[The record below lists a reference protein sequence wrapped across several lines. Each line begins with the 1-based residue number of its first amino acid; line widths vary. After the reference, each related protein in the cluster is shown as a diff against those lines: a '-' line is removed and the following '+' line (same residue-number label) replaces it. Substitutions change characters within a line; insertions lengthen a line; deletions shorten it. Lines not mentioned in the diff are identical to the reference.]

1 MKTLTM
7 IRTGL
12 TLILLFLLWTNAYTQ
27 IRTLNGTYLSEKAI
41 DEFLKQQINSGAV
54 PGLSIA
60 VINDGKV
67 VYHRAIGVANL
78 TTHTPVNKSSIFEAA
93 SLSKTMFTYFVL
105 RLVDKGVLN
114 LDTPLYTYLP
124 YPDIA
129 QDERYKLITARMVLS
144 HTSGFPN
151 WRTRNFADTS
161 RNIPKGDLYLKFRP
175 GTEFSYSG
183 EGYYYL
189 AKVIAQLTKNNL
201 QTLDKLFQREVS
213 IPMGLSY
220 AWFSTNRFI
229 TKHKVTGYIDG
240 NARDGWPGSIIG
252 QDSTWFGAAGG
263 LHTEAFTYAKFLTAL
278 MNNSGLSRKSMEELF
293 KVQVVLSDPA
303 EHDGDTGWGLGISMR
318 PGLTTPDNN
327 HRGDNGNFQSYYR
340 INMERKDGYVFFA
353 NSNHGGELNEKL
365 EAFFKKG
372 SYSESAERFDNTG
385 KLAVSK

>member
-1 MKTLTM
+1 MRTSAM
-7 IRTGL
+7 IRTGF
-12 TLILLFLLWTNAYTQ
+12 TLILLLLLWTNAYTQ
-27 IRTLNGTYLSEKAI
+27 IRTLNGTYVSDKAM
-41 DEFLKQQINSGAV
+41 DEFLKQQIDSGAV

-60 VINDGKV
+60 VINDGKIV
-67 VYHRAIGVANL
+67 FHRAIGSANL
-78 TTHTPVNKSSIFEAA
+78 ANHTRINKSSIFEAA

-105 RLVDKGVLN
+105 RLVDKGILS
-114 LDTPLYTYLP
+114 LDTPLHTYLP

-129 QDERYKLITARMVLS
+129 YDERYKLITARMVLS
-144 HTSGFPN
+144 HTAGFPN
-151 WRTRNFADTS
+151 WRTRNFADSS
-161 RNIPKGDLYLKFRP
+161 RNIPKGDLYLKFKP

-189 AKVIAQLTKNNL
+189 AKVIAQLTKNSL

-213 IPMGLSY
+213 APMGLPY
-220 AWFSTNRFI
+220 AWFSTNPFI
-229 TKHKVTGYIDG
+229 TKHKVTGYVDKK
-240 NARDGWPGSIIG
+240 ARDNWPASIVG

-263 LHTEAFTYAKFLTAL
+263 LHTEALTYAKFLTAL
-278 MNNSGLSRKSMEELF
+278 MNDSGLSRQSIEEFF
-293 KVQVVLSDPA
+293 KAQVVLSDPA
-303 EHDGDTGWGLGISMR
+303 DHDGDTAWCLGLSVR

-353 NSNHGGELNEKL
+353 NSNHGGEFNEKL

-372 SYSESAERFDNTG
+372 VYAESAERFGNTG